1 MKKKM
6 MILLT
11 AIALNCSDS
20 VAQKYIFNY
29 SLNNPDRQFDLPLIL
44 NEVSGLTDIDSA
56 HVACVQDE
64 LGIIF
69 IYNFRTGKVVN
80 QHKFD
85 LTGDFEGLSYT
96 GKSIFVLRSD
106 GRLTE
111 WSGFKPGS
119 GGERIT
125 HYKLPLQTSNNEGL
139 CFDKK
144 RNRLLIAAKSKPFDH
159 DVKSERFIY
168 EFDLNKGILNRQ
180 PVYSLNTDKLAV
192 KAREFRLNPHSIAPN
207 GKMRPFNFRPAS
219 LAIHPHSDM
228 IYIISAADRLLL
240 VMNPAGEV
248 VHMEAL
254 SPALYAKAE
263 GITFLN
269 DGTMII
275 TNEAAGNS
283 PTLLL
288 FESKNLKRRTALQD
302 PSLFQIHR

>member
-1 MKKKM
+1 MTKNKLFFLFTTL
-6 MILLT
+6 ILASLSS
-11 AIALNCSDS
+11 A
-20 VAQKYIFNY
+20 AQKYAFNY
-29 SLNNPDRQFDLPLIL
+29 SLNSPDKKYVLPHIL
-44 NEVSGLTDIDSA
+44 SEVSGLTDIDSA

-69 IYNFRTGKVVN
+69 IYNFRTGRIVN

-85 LTGDFEGLSYT
+85 IAGDFEGLTYT

-111 WSGFKPGS
+111 WSGFKSGS

-139 CFDKK
+139 CYDKK

-168 EFDLNKGILNRQ
+168 EFDLKKGLLNRQ
-180 PVYSLNTDKLAV
+180 PVYSLNTEKLGI
-192 KAREFRLNPHSIAPN
+192 KAREFGLSTHSYAPN
-207 GKMRPFNFRPAS
+207 GKVRPFNFRPAS

-228 IYIISAADRLLL
+228 VYIISAADRLLL
-240 VMNPAGEV
+240 VMNHSGEV
-248 VHMEAL
+248 IHMEPL
-254 SPALYAKAE
+254 SPGLYAKAE

-275 TNEAAGNS
+275 TNEAAGNA

-288 FESKNLKRRTALQD
+288 FEVKNQKRRTAL
-302 PSLFQIHR
+302 H